1 MADKAELQERL
12 EFWKTA
18 LRGLREAYLA
28 LLSGGVKS
36 YRLGTQEL
44 TKLDLS
50 SLAKR
55 IEEAEKRVDELE
67 TLAGGGRARRAFGV
81 VPMDW

>member
-1 MADKAELQERL
+1 MADKTEIQERL
-12 EFWKTA
+12 EFWREA
-18 LRGLREAYLA
+18 LRELRKAYLS
-28 LLSGGVKS
+28 LLDGGAKS
-36 YRLGTQEL
+36 YKLGTQEL

-67 TLAGGGRARRAFGV
+67 AMAGGGRVRRAFTV
-81 VPMDW
+81 IPVE

>member
-12 EFWKTA
+12 EFWKAA

-67 TLAGGGRARRAFGV
+67 TMAGGGRARRAFGV